1 MSEKVILVI
10 LSGYC
15 ILHLSILLQIVP
27 HNIVWGGKIESI
39 ERLYVLEGLAL
50 ATMLFL
56 IAVIAMKNRII
67 KPIFTNKAIKRIL
80 LVFAV
85 FFILNTLGN
94 LLAETVIEK
103 VQAILTLYLAI
114 MLIKS
119 SKHKETS

>member
-1 MSEKVILVI
+1 
-10 LSGYC
+10 
-15 ILHLSILLQIVP
+15 
-27 HNIVWGGKIESI
+27 
-39 ERLYVLEGLAL
+39 
-50 ATMLFL
+50 
-56 IAVIAMKNRII
+56 
-67 KPIFTNKAIKRIL
+67 TNKAIKRIL